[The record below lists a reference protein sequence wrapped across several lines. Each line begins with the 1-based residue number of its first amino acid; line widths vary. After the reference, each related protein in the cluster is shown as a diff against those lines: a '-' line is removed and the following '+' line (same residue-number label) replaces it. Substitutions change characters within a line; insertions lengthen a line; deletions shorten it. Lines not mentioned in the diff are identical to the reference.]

1 MAKITSMIEFVG
13 SAGNMTGYKGRDG
26 RNVIRKRTWN
36 RRNPKTPLQMRR
48 RVQWPNLVQSWK
60 AVLPYMQPSFE
71 NKPAGQTD
79 FNAFMQANLDQNCVF
94 LTSQDNRLGVCVAA
108 PYIITRGS
116 LPEVVI
122 STVSGGKVASDI
134 ALGDLTITADT
145 TVSAFATAVVNNNT
159 RFAYGDQISF
169 ILMTQT
175 VVGENHVP
183 KVNVTFEKV
192 VLDRSNLSKLLTV
205 TGSDKGFSVSNGY
218 LGTKASLNGACA
230 YIHSRLQDGKTLVSP
245 AQFTVNN
252 NMLETYSSREAQ
264 LAAIK
269 SYKGAAAKPLT
280 PLTDEYLAADVVI
293 EP

>member
-48 RVQWPNLVQSWK
+48 RVQWSNLVQSWK
-60 AVLPYMQPSFE
+60 AILPYMQPSFE

-79 FNAFMQANLDQNCVF
+79 FNAFMQANLDSNCVF
-94 LTSQDNRLGVCVAA
+94 LNNKESRLGVCLAS
-108 PYIITRGS
+108 PYVITRGT
-116 LPEVVI
+116 LPEVVL
-122 STVSGGKVASDI
+122 SSVAGGRLKTDI
-134 ALGDLTITADT
+134 ALGDLTIDADT
-145 TVSAFATAVVNNNT
+145 AVSAFARAVVNNNT

-175 VVGENHVP
+175 VVGEDRIP

-192 VLDRSNLSKLLTV
+192 VLDNNDNRKLLTV
-205 TGSDKGFSVSNGY
+205 IGGDAGFSVSDGY
-218 LGTKASLNGACA
+218 LSTKSSMNGGCA
-230 YIHSRLQDGKTLVSP
+230 YIHSRLQDGKTLVSS
-245 AQFTVNN
+245 AQLSVNN
-252 NMLETYSSREAQ
+252 NLLESYTTQEAQ

-269 SYKGAAAKPLT
+269 SYKGAAAKALT
-280 PLTDEYLAADVVI
+280 PLSDEYLAASI
-293 EP
+293 